1 MIKSPSTTAVDAAVC
16 LYALGVLKRVG
27 LAADVSRQE
36 VIRRLDVAR
45 SYVYELVPKV
55 EAALARGFDQ
65 APDQD
70 VVDKPAELLCLQV
83 RTAVLEHRLE
93 HPGCWVCGGRTNYS
107 QQLVAFILE
116 LASRFIG
123 PSMTQAAF
131 ATACGVPLPTLKD
144 WWANAARQLTLPLSE
159 AAASD
164 PPPPP
169 PSSPEPPPDPAPAVR
184 PEPPAPEAP
193 SSQPPASDS
202 PGADSLGLSA
212 DMLRI
217 ITEYERWHGSLPD
230 FVGHLRGLGL
240 CHGRQLVTQILHLAA
255 ARKLLRRPPPPPPA
269 RGSTFRPPP
278 GVQWTSDGKQVDV
291 VVDDQTFRVTWQPT
305 ADVGATATVGSVV
318 RPEETTEGVRTSFAD
333 GVKTTGAPSVFL
345 LLDNKACNKSP
356 ALAADLAPETVVMH
370 STPGRGQNK
379 AVIEGQFGLFAQA
392 LGPVIATID
401 TSSPQ
406 SIALSVADA
415 VTRAYAQGRNHHP
428 RRSDGRSPYDLY
440 RDANPSPEEIAAATA
455 RLLAIKQRIDARE
468 AREQTR
474 LDPAVQATI
483 EQAIQRFG
491 FFDDGDVAISLRTLP
506 LADIQSAVAIYAA
519 KQLAQSLS
527 PDAGLRYFAG
537 IARNCQHE
545 RELLFFEEELVAQ
558 LQRTGKIVSDHLEHK
573 ASSFASLETA
583 PRLLAI
589 VREILTVTVPVA
601 QVFWRRRLR
610 TEAAL
615 IPGPLRP
622 ALRRCLCKRV
632 RSHYRSNKQ
641 LKQQLVDLIVR
652 AFASEPAPEPQTS
665 FQACQP

>member
-1 MIKSPSTTAVDAAVC
+1 VDAAVC

-27 LAADVSRQE
+27 LAADLSRQV

-45 SYVYELVPKV
+45 SYAYELVPKV
-55 EAALARGFDQ
+55 EAALARGFDE

-70 VVDKPAELLCLQV
+70 VVDKTAELLCLQV
-83 RTAVLEHRLE
+83 RTAVLEYRLE

-107 QQLVAFILE
+107 TDLVAFILD
-116 LASRFIG
+116 LASRSIG

-144 WWANAARQLTLPLSE
+144 WWANAARQLTLPFSV

-169 PSSPEPPPDPAPAVR
+169 PPPEPPPDPAPEVR

-193 SSQPPASDS
+193 LPQPPASDS
-202 PGADSLGLSA
+202 PGADTLGLSA

-217 ITEYERWHGSLPD
+217 IAEYERWHGSLPD
-230 FVGHLRGLGL
+230 FVDHLRGLGL
-240 CHGRQLVTQILHLAA
+240 RHGRQMVTQILHLAA

-291 VVDDQTFRVTWQPT
+291 VVDDETFRVTWQPT
-305 ADVGATATVGSVV
+305 VDVGAAATVGSVV

-333 GVKTTGAPSVFL
+333 GVKTTGTPSVFL
-345 LLDNKACNKSP
+345 LVDNKACNKSP
-356 ALAADLAPETVVMH
+356 ALAAELAPDTVVMH

-379 AVIEGQFGLFAQA
+379 AVIEGQFGLFAQG
-392 LGPVIATID
+392 LGSVIATVD
-401 TSSPQ
+401 TSTPQ
-406 SIALSVADA
+406 GIALSVADA

-440 RDANPSPEEIAAATA
+440 RDANPSPEEIAAATE

-468 AREQTR
+468 AREQAR

-483 EQAIQRFG
+483 EQAIERFG

-506 LADIQSAVAIYAA
+506 LAAIQTAVAIYAA
-519 KQLAQSLS
+519 KQLAQSLP
-527 PDAGLRYFAG
+527 PDAGIRYFAG

-545 RELLFFEEELVAQ
+545 RELLFFEDELVAQ
-558 LQRTGKIVSDHLEHK
+558 LERTGKIVSDHLERK
-573 ASSFASLETA
+573 ASSFAPLDLA
-583 PRLLAI
+583 HRLLAI
-589 VREILTVTVPVA
+589 VRELLTVTTPVA

-610 TEAAL
+610 TEAGLVPLA
-615 IPGPLRP
+615 LRP
-622 ALRRCLCKRV
+622 ALRRCLCERV
-632 RSHYRSNKQ
+632 RSHYRSTKQ
-641 LKQQLVDLIVR
+641 HRQQLVDLIVR
-652 AFASEPAPEPQTS
+652 AFASEPEPQTS